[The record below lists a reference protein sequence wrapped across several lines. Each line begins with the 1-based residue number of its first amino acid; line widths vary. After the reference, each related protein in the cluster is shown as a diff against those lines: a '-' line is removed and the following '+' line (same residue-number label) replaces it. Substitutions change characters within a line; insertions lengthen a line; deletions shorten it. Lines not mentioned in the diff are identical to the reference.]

1 MNNTIGN
8 GFETDLNK
16 ETLIPTL
23 EMFKKIEVHSTLE
36 QLSIHNNLKG
46 KNKKEFFFKNS
57 VILRWLS
64 CVKKNGSKIFI
75 NLWLVYFSSRGK
87 RRRHMIIR
95 CRVVQIEKA

>member
-46 KNKKEFFFKNS
+46 KNKKEFFF
-57 VILRWLS
+57 
-64 CVKKNGSKIFI
+64 
-75 NLWLVYFSSRGK
+75 
-87 RRRHMIIR
+87 
-95 CRVVQIEKA
+95 